1 VCKGHGNMSPYG
13 LYRALS
19 VSTNNLTYMAKIDP
33 LVPIEFNVEGG
44 KVNNRSDHGG
54 QTNMGVTLATWKS
67 QGYDKDGD
75 GDIDAADLNLINHA
89 DVVGLLQTRWNMW
102 KANSINNQSIAN
114 LVVDWVWNSGAWG
127 IKKPQ
132 EVLGL
137 TPDGVVGPK
146 TISAIN
152 TGDQS
157 EVFKKIWLAR
167 KKFFDDI
174 CKNDHTQLTFH
185 AGWMNRLN
193 SFKFKA

>member
-1 VCKGHGNMSPYG
+1 
-13 LYRALS
+13 
-19 VSTNNLTYMAKIDP
+19 MAKIDP

-44 KVNNRSDHGG
+44 KVNNRSDKGG

-102 KANSINNQSIAN
+102 KANSIKNQSIAN
-114 LVVDWVWNSGAWG
+114 IVVDWVWNSGGWG

-146 TISAIN
+146 TIAAIN
-152 TGDQS
+152 SGEQS
-157 EVFKKIWLAR
+157 EVFKKLWLSR
-167 KKFFDDI
+167 KKFFEDI
-174 CKNDHTQLTFH
+174 CKNDPSQLVFFK
-185 AGWMNRLN
+185 GWINRLN
-193 SFKFKA
+193 TFKFHA